1 MSQVPAS
8 PELLRAKVAALHD
21 ASFAWALQCCGR
33 DRSVAEEVLQNAY
46 LKILDGRARFAGRS
60 SFKTWLLAL
69 IRNTSLD
76 ECRRTFRR
84 QARFTVIEGELE
96 ATAADHAPDL
106 NFAETEA
113 RDSLRDALAVLPER
127 QREVLTLV
135 FYHDLT
141 LDEAAGVMSLA
152 PGTARTHYER
162 GKLALRKTLNRAEM
176 LP

>member
-1 MSQVPAS
+1 MSQLPAS
-8 PELLRAKVAALHD
+8 PELLRATVASLHD

-33 DRSVAEEVLQNAY
+33 DSLVAEEVLQDAY

-69 IRNTSLD
+69 IRNTALD
-76 ECRRTFRR
+76 ECRRTSRR
-84 QARFTVIEGELE
+84 QARFTVIEGGLE
-96 ATAADHAPDL
+96 VTALERAPDL
-106 NFAETEA
+106 NFAEAET
-113 RDSLRDALAVLPER
+113 RDSLREVLAGLPER

-141 LDEAAGVMSLA
+141 LDEAAGVLGLA

-162 GKLALRKTLNRAEM
+162 GKQALRKTVSRAEM

>member
-8 PELLRAKVAALHD
+8 PELLRAKVSALHD

-33 DRSVAEEVLQNAY
+33 DTSLAEEVLQNAY

-69 IRNTSLD
+69 IRNTALD
-76 ECRRTFRR
+76 ECRRTVRR
-84 QARFTVIEGELE
+84 QARFTVIDGGLE
-96 ATAADHAPDL
+96 VTAADHAPDL
-106 NFAETEA
+106 NFAEAQT
-113 RDSLRDALAVLPER
+113 RDGLREALAALPER
-127 QREVLTLV
+127 QCEVLTLV

-141 LDEAAGVMSLA
+141 LDEAAVVMGLA

-162 GKLALRKTLNRAEM
+162 GKRALRKTLDRAEM

>member
-1 MSQVPAS
+1 MLQVPAS
-8 PELLRAKVAALHD
+8 SELLRAKVGALHD

-33 DRSVAEEVLQNAY
+33 DPWVAEEVLQNAY

-69 IRNTSLD
+69 IRNTAFD
-76 ECRRTFRR
+76 ECRRTSRW
-84 QARFTVIEGELE
+84 QARFTVVEGGLE
-96 ATAADHAPDL
+96 VTAADQPDL
-106 NFAETEA
+106 NFAETQTC
-113 RDSLRDALAVLPER
+113 DSLREALGALPER

-141 LDEAAGVMSLA
+141 VDEAAGVMGLA

-162 GKLALRKTLNRAEM
+162 GKAALRKTLDRAEM